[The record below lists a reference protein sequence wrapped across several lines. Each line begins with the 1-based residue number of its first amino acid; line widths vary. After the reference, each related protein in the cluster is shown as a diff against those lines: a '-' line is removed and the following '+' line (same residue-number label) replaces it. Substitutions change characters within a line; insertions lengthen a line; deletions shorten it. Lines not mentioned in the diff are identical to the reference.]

1 MINKLVV
8 WWNYIVVNNID
19 IGIVIMIVL
28 YGGINFV
35 VLL

>member
-8 WWNYIVVNNID
+8 WLNYIVVNNID
-19 IGIVIMIVL
+19 IGIIIMIVL

>member
-8 WWNYIVVNNID
+8 WRNYIVVNNID
-19 IGIVIMIVL
+19 IGIIIMIVL